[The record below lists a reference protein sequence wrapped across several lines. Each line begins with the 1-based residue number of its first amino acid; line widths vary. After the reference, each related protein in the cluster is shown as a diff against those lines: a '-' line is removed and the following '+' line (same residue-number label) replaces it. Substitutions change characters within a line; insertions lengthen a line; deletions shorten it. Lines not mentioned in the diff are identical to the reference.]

1 MKLYDLTEQYN
12 QVLEIAEQVDAETLK
27 DTLDSINEAIED
39 KAESTA
45 KVVRTIEAEANAI
58 DEEIKR
64 LNARKQT
71 LTNNAKGL
79 KEYLQTELEKVN
91 VTKVSGKL
99 FTIRIQN
106 NPQSVNVEDETKL
119 QAYLV
124 EQQPKLDK
132 KALLNDL
139 KAGKEVEGA
148 QIKQTKSLRIV

>member
-12 QVLEIAEQVDAETLK
+12 QLLEIAEQVDAETLK

-71 LTNNAKGL
+71 LVNNAKGL

-91 VTKVSGKL
+91 INKVNGSL

-106 NPQSVNVEDETKL
+106 NPPSVAVEDETKL

-132 KALLNDL
+132 KALLSDL